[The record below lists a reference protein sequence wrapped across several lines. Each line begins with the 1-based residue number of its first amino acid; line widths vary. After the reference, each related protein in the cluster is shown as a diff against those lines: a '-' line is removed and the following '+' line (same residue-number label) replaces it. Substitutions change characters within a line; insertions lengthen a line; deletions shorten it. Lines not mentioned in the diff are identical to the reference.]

1 MTASTR
7 ILYFYTPLLLVLAVW
22 QFFSVT
28 GAINPSIIPSPIS
41 IGGGIAKLFS
51 DPSIWDHLGSSLYRQ
66 MTGLILAAIVGI
78 GIGVSMAH
86 YTWAQVVF
94 EPLVRLIYPLPKSAL
109 IPLLILWFGVGHASK
124 VAAVFLGCL
133 LPIVISSYNGTRG
146 VDKHLLWS
154 ARSMGTSGPATLW
167 KVYFMGALPEI
178 LSGLRIA
185 LAMSYTLLISSEFL
199 ISRKG
204 MGNLILN
211 LGEVGDYAGM
221 FAAIFIISLIGFAA
235 DRLFVTWMN
244 YTLRWRGKGE

>member
-7 ILYFYTPLLLVLAVW
+7 VFFYYSPLLLVLVVW
-22 QFFSVT
+22 QIGSVA
-28 GAINPSIIPSPIS
+28 GLINPSIVPSPIS
-41 IGGGIAKLFS
+41 IANGIAKLFS

-66 MTGLILAAIVGI
+66 MAGLLLATVVGI
-78 GIGVSMAH
+78 SVGVSMAH
-86 YTWAQVVF
+86 YTWAQVIF

-109 IPLLILWFGVGHASK
+109 IPLLILWFGVGHSSK

-146 VDKHLLWS
+146 VDKALLWS
-154 ARSMGTSGPATLW
+154 ARSMGTSGAATLW

-211 LGEVGDYAGM
+211 MGEVGDYAGM
-221 FAAIFIISLIGFAA
+221 FAAIFIISLIGFLA
-235 DRLFVTWMN
+235 DRLFVAWMN
-244 YTLRWRGKGE
+244 HVLRWRGKGE

>member
-1 MTASTR
+1 MTSTSR
-7 ILYFYTPLLLVLAVW
+7 MFFFYSPLLLVLAVW
-22 QFFSVT
+22 QLGSIS
-28 GAINPSIIPSPIS
+28 GLINPSIVPSPIS
-41 IGGGIAKLFS
+41 ISNGIFKLFA

-66 MTGLILAAIVGI
+66 MTGLLLATIVGI
-78 GIGVSMAH
+78 GVGVSMAH
-86 YTWAQVVF
+86 YSWAQIVF

-124 VAAVFLGCL
+124 MAAVFLGCL
-133 LPIVISSYNGTRG
+133 LPIIISSYNGTRG

-211 LGEVGDYAGM
+211 LGEVGDYSGM
-221 FAAIFIISLIGFAA
+221 FAAIFIISLIGFMA
-235 DRLFVTWMN
+235 DRVFVAWMN
-244 YTLRWRGKGE
+244 HVLRWRGKGE